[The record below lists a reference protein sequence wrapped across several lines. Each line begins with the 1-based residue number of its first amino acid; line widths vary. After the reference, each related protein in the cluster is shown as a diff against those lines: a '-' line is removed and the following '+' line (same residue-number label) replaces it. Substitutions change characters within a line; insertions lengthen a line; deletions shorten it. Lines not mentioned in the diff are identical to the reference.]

1 MKHAIG
7 IEIRHGRACAA
18 RDDGECSCKP
28 TFQASVWS
36 ARDKRR
42 IRKTFATPSA
52 AKAWRQDA
60 IVGLRRGTMRAPSS
74 TTVREAAE
82 ALIAGAKDGS
92 IRNRSGDAF
101 KPSVC
106 RGYEQGLR
114 DRILP
119 ELGACKL
126 SDVRRADVQDLADRM
141 LAAGVSPSTL
151 RNAIAPLRVIYRRA
165 LARGEVAVNPCAGLE
180 LPAARGRRDR
190 IASPEEAATLIQAL
204 PEADRALWA
213 TAMYAGL
220 RAGELGGL
228 EWADVD
234 LAGGVIRVERS
245 WDPGARRMVEPKSRA
260 GRRSVPIPAVLRG
273 YLLEHKLRSGRSE
286 GLVFGRS
293 AAAPF
298 TSSNVWRRA
307 HTAWKRL
314 NVERVKQDLEPLEPI
329 GLHESRHTFASLM
342 IGAGVNAKALS
353 TYVGHSSISITLD
366 RYGHLL
372 PGNEDE
378 AAALLDAYLERADT
392 AARLAQVG
400 TAES

>member
-18 RDDGECSCKP
+18 RDYGDCSCKP

-60 IVGLRRGTMRAPSS
+60 SVALRRGTMRAPSS
-74 TTVREAAE
+74 TTVREAAA
-82 ALIAGAKDGS
+82 ALIAGATDGS
-92 IRNRSGDAF
+92 IRNRSGDRF

-141 LAAGVSPSTL
+141 LSAGVSPSTL

-220 RAGELGGL
+220 RAGELAGL

-234 LAGGVIRVERS
+234 LVGGVIRVERS
-245 WDPGARRMVEPKSRA
+245 WDPGARTMVEPKSRA

-293 AAAPF
+293 AEAPF

-307 HTAWKRL
+307 RTAWKRM
-314 NVERVKQDLEPLEPI
+314 NAERAMQNLEPLEPI

-366 RYGHLL
+366 RYGHLM

-378 AAALLDAYLERADT
+378 AAALLDAYLERADK
-392 AARLAQVG
+392 AARLAQVE
-400 TAES
+400 ASA